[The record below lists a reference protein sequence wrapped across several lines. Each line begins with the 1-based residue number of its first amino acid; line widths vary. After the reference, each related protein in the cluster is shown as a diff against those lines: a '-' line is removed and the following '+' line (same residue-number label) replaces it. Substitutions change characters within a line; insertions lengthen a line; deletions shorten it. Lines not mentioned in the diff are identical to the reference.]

1 MLASIKFMLETAPEL
16 KLEERIMHLCGVPT
30 HSINSKTRPLT
41 KTHAVI
47 LRAIAPRVAPFVFSK
62 KFYNTLY
69 QALSDELT
77 LDPPESVA
85 GDSARLQALLMC
97 FAELV
102 ASIPSH
108 EYQMINEEII
118 DFYDKCLKRGTEG
131 YYIDLVQYYCSHTT
145 HSYEKH
151 APIYTSNVLEHMN
164 ADDKTLVDKVVPC
177 ITAIFAKLP
186 KETQFGLVP
195 LIREAIEKLA
205 VDPVDEHLGPNVYR
219 KKVKTIKMLET
230 KEGVKTLAGVVQNSI
245 MYGALNVR
253 IDSAFCFKY
262 LIDFSSPLAIKTEV
276 IKICGALIRVVND
289 KFPPELKTEIF
300 LTFRQMLTIAATA
313 VRAMVPQLQTTF
325 LKAFGDASS
334 NEAVRQIV
342 VENLLLLIQMTP
354 KADPIVKELTSL
366 LDGDKIDGE

>member
-1 MLASIKFMLETAPEL
+1 M
-16 KLEERIMHLCGVPT
+16 
-30 HSINSKTRPLT
+30 
-41 KTHAVI
+41 
-47 LRAIAPRVAPFVFSK
+47 
-62 KFYNTLY
+62 
-69 QALSDELT
+69 
-77 LDPPESVA
+77 
-85 GDSARLQALLMC
+85 
-97 FAELV
+97 
-102 ASIPSH
+102 
-108 EYQMINEEII
+108 
-118 DFYDKCLKRGTEG
+118 
-131 YYIDLVQYYCSHTT
+131 
-145 HSYEKH
+145 
-151 APIYTSNVLEHMN
+151 
-164 ADDKTLVDKVVPC
+164 VDKVVPC

-205 VDPVDEHLGPNVYR
+205 VDRVDEHLGANVYG

-245 MYGALNVR
+245 MYGAINVR

-262 LIDFSSPLAIKTEV
+262 LLDFSSPLAIKTEV

-300 LTFRQMLTIAATA
+300 LTFRLMLTNAATA

-334 NEAVRQIV
+334 NESVRQIV

-354 KADPIVKELTSL
+354 KADPIVKELNSL